1 MARIL
6 RWEPPRLHVGAESG
20 EAKVTSVD
28 LFYDLVFAVVIAQLA
43 TTLAEDISP
52 AGLFTF
58 VVLAIPAIRLWI
70 SQTLYS
76 DRFEA
81 LDVSY
86 RLFVFSAMLPAAGLA
101 VAAPTG
107 LGAGFALYATSVA
120 LGRIVLVGQWV
131 RSGRHEPAVMPLAI
145 RYLIFYSA
153 ESVLWI
159 AGIFVSGSTRLLLV
173 GLAIIADLVL
183 PLTTTRRQGQ
193 LGEFSQEHLGDRFG
207 AFFLI
212 VLGQLVIVAILI
224 MTRLHTPSP
233 ADLVAGGISFALAF
247 VLWWIYVDHVV
258 GRALRG
264 GPSWNAAWVYLHIP
278 LFMSAAAVG
287 SGVFTFVTRGEQI
300 VPDPARLLLCVSF
313 GIAVLFAG
321 LAEMTLVPLRHEEG
335 RIVRFAL
342 VHGVPAALSV
352 LLGVLGHGMYAIPL
366 MLVLLVIGLIALV
379 SGEYLRAPS

>member
-6 RWEPPRLHVGAESG
+6 RWEPPRLHVGAGSG

-28 LFYDLVFAVVIAQLA
+28 LFYDLVFAVVFAQLA
-43 TTLAEDISP
+43 TTLAEEISP
-52 AGLFTF
+52 RGLFAF

-107 LGAGFALYATSVA
+107 LGVGFPLFAVSVA
-120 LGRIVLVGQWV
+120 FGRIVLVGQWV
-131 RSGRHEPAVMPLAI
+131 RSGRHEPAVMPLAM
-145 RYLIFYSA
+145 RYLLFYSI

-159 AGIFVSGSTRLLLV
+159 AAIFVAQPTRLLLV
-173 GLAIIADLVL
+173 GVAIVADLVL

-193 LGEFSQEHLGDRFG
+193 LGEFSREHLGDRFG

-212 VLGQLVIVAILI
+212 VLGQLIIVAILI
-224 MTRLHTPSP
+224 MTRAHRPSP

-258 GRALRG
+258 GRALRT
-264 GPSWNAAWVYLHIP
+264 GPYWIATWVWLHIP
-278 LFMSAAAVG
+278 LFMGTAAVG

-313 GIAVLFAG
+313 GVAVLFAG
-321 LAEMTLVPLRHEEG
+321 LAEMTLVPLRNEEG
-335 RIVRFAL
+335 RIMRLSL
-342 VHGVPAALSV
+342 VHGMPAALAV

-366 MLVLLVIGLIALV
+366 MLMLLAIGLIALV
-379 SGEYLRAPS
+379 SGEYLRAP